1 MSTNLQ
7 FIQQFTGDTVA
18 NFELTNIFDSK
29 YDIYRIDLIQ
39 EEVSADDYNYFRIIN
54 ASGTDSG
61 SNYDYANKIMYAHTT
76 PADVKA
82 ENSTTANYLGY
93 LYPANYDDGIGVTM
107 QVFNPYDSSSYT
119 SFTAKSS
126 SFADGVGLYGF
137 TSVMQHKVTQQ
148 ITGLSIQRTGTFKYI
163 KANVYGVRP

>member
-39 EEVSADDYNYFRIIN
+39 EEVSNDDYNYFRIIN

-61 SNYDYANKIMYAHTT
+61 SNYCYSNHLMYAHTT
-76 PADVKA
+76 SAQVKS
-82 ENSTTANYLGY
+82 NSTTTANYVGY
-93 LYPANYDDGIGVTM
+93 LFPAGYDGGVGATIM
-107 QVFNPYDSSSYT
+107 VYNSTDSSSYT
-119 SFTAKSS
+119 FFTVKVS
-126 SFADGVGLYGF
+126 SFANGVGLYGGRAIM
-137 TSVMQHKVTQQ
+137 SHKVEEA
-148 ITGLSIQRTGTFKYI
+148 ITGLSFQRTGNFNKV
-163 KANVYGVRP
+163 KANVYGGKK